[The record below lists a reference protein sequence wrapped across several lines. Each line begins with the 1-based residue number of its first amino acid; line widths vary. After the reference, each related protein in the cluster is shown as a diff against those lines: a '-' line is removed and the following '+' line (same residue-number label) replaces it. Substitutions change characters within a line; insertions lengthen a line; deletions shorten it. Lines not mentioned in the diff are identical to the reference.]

1 MNHSPYIQ
9 YEKLPDSIQE
19 EKTPVGKRLI
29 LLSLSSKGEIHD
41 PLTVNNPLMAE
52 HFFGEGPLL
61 DLYESARKGNE
72 NVNIMLMRTEEGKWQ
87 EALLALE
94 SYEFDFLSTNLFFA
108 DDEPDYIQ
116 SFIHLAQRKE
126 HHGQLIHGFFSVKNH
141 MSESDKAN
149 LNAQISRYKIEM
161 PYFDEV
167 DEQGKYLSFV
177 VDQLNEYHAAGFYA
191 GFITSFDSE
200 ISPVNKEMNG
210 VSLKKEFSNGVLR
223 ELSSMGLVVFRDSFH
238 HGPIVSSSSTAV
250 QTEGSPHRHIAN
262 FRIAQELINL
272 LALSFEQFIGQA
284 RNDFIL
290 EKIEEE
296 IAFYLSKFKRL
307 DKIKSQHEYSVSKG
321 QDIHSVNVEIS
332 VVPIF
337 SAYEII
343 SRSIVSISG

>member
-1 MNHSPYIQ
+1 MKNSPYIQ
-9 YEKLPDSIQE
+9 YEKQPDIIQE
-19 EKTPVGKRLI
+19 ERTPVGKRLI
-29 LLSLSSKGEIHD
+29 LISSSTKGEVHD
-41 PLTVNNPLMAE
+41 PLTINNPLMAE

-61 DLYESARKGNE
+61 DLYDAARKGNE
-72 NVNIMLMRTEEGKWQ
+72 NVNIMLMRTEKNQWDQ
-87 EALLALE
+87 ALFALE

-108 DDEPDYIQ
+108 DEEPDCIY

-141 MSESDKAN
+141 MSESDKSR
-149 LNAQISRYKIEM
+149 LKTQISQYKIEM

-177 VDQLNEYHAAGFYA
+177 VDQLKEEHAAGFYA
-191 GFITSFDSE
+191 GFLTSFDSHV
-200 ISPVNKEMNG
+200 SPVNKEMNG

-223 ELSSMGLVVFRDSFH
+223 ELSDIGLVVFRDSFH
-238 HGPIVSSSSTAV
+238 HGPVVSSSSTAV
-250 QTEGSPHRHIAN
+250 QTEESPHKHIAN
-262 FRIAQELINL
+262 FRIAQEFINL
-272 LALSFEQFIGQA
+272 LASSFQQFIGQS

-296 IAFYLSKFKRL
+296 ILFYLSRFRRL

-321 QDIHSVNVEIS
+321 QDIHSVNVEVSI
-332 VVPIF
+332 VPIF
-337 SAYEII
+337 SAYEIK